1 MKEMGKSELFL
12 RGFLFYNLSEGG
24 FNKNHMFTKD
34 LRSHE
39 RNSFVESLEYSVT
52 VEDFKRLRKINEV
65 AVTIDLSKKGIG
77 ILLNHPIEAGHVLTF
92 KNNGRKAHIPLATTA
107 IVKWSDRID
116 DTTYRA
122 GLKFT

>member
-1 MKEMGKSELFL
+1 MKEADKRGFFL
-12 RGFLFYNLSEGG
+12 RGFLSYNLSEGG
-24 FNKNHMFTKD
+24 FNKGYMVTKD

-39 RNSFVESLEYSVT
+39 RNPFVESLEYSVT
-52 VEDFKRLRKINEV
+52 VENLKRLRKINEV
-65 AVTIDLSKKGIG
+65 AVAIDLSKKGIG
-77 ILLNHPIEAGHVLTF
+77 ILINHPLEAGHVLTF
-92 KNNGRKAHIPLATTA
+92 KNNRKAHIPLATTA

>member
-1 MKEMGKSELFL
+1 MKEVGKGGFFL

-24 FNKNHMFTKD
+24 FNKSYMFTKD

-39 RNSFVESLEYSVT
+39 RNPFVESLEYSVT
-52 VEDFKRLRKINEV
+52 VENFKSLRKINEV

-77 ILLNHPIEAGHVLTF
+77 ILINHPLEAGHVLTF
-92 KNNGRKAHIPLATTA
+92 KNNRKAHIPLATTA

>member
-1 MKEMGKSELFL
+1 
-12 RGFLFYNLSEGG
+12 
-24 FNKNHMFTKD
+24 MFIKD

-39 RNSFVESLEYSVT
+39 RNPFVESLEYSVT
-52 VEDFKRLRKINEV
+52 VENFKSLRKINGV
-65 AVTIDLSKKGIG
+65 AVAIDLSKKGIG
-77 ILLNHPIEAGHVLTF
+77 ILINHPLEAGHVLTF
-92 KNNGRKAHIPLATTA
+92 KNKKVHISLATTA

>member
-1 MKEMGKSELFL
+1 MKEVGKGGFFL

-24 FNKNHMFTKD
+24 FNKGYMFTKD

-39 RNSFVESLEYSVT
+39 RNPFVKSLEYSVT
-52 VEDFKRLRKINEV
+52 VENFKSLRKINEV
-65 AVTIDLSKKGIG
+65 AVAIDLSKKGIG
-77 ILLNHPIEAGHVLTF
+77 ILINHPLEAGHVLTF
-92 KNNGRKAHIPLATTA
+92 KNNGKAHIPLATTA

>member
-1 MKEMGKSELFL
+1 
-12 RGFLFYNLSEGG
+12 
-24 FNKNHMFTKD
+24 MFTKD
-34 LRSHE
+34 LRTHE
-39 RNSFVESLEYSVT
+39 RNPFVESLEYSVT
-52 VEDFKRLRKINEV
+52 VMNFKNLRKINEV

-77 ILLNHPIEAGHVLTF
+77 ILINHPLEAGHVLIF
-92 KNNGRKAHIPLATTA
+92 KNNGKVHIPLATMA

>member
-1 MKEMGKSELFL
+1 
-12 RGFLFYNLSEGG
+12 
-24 FNKNHMFTKD
+24 MFTKN
-34 LRSHE
+34 LRRHE
-39 RNSFVESLEYSVT
+39 RDSFVESLEYSVT
-52 VEDFKRLRKINEV
+52 VEGLKSLRKINEV

-77 ILLNHPIEAGHVLTF
+77 ILINHPLEAGHVLIF
-92 KNNGRKAHIPLATTA
+92 KNNGKTHIPLATTA